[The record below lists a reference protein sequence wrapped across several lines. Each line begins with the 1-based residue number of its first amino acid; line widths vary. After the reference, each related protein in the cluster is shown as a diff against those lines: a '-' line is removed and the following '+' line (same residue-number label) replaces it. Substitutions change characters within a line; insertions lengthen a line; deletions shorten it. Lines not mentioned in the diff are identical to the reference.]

1 MKKTIA
7 AVSLAAFAGMASAE
21 VAVYGVLDQAVR
33 VTDGE
38 SSQVSGSFHTSRLG
52 FRGTEDLGGGNS
64 VSFKLEGR
72 LDVSNGDM
80 TGDEFFNRESSV
92 SLNTQF
98 GSFAIGRMDTSA
110 SQAIDDVAGFANFGN
125 FTNAS
130 GVEYAGDRANTVRYT
145 SPRIAGFELQIGQSE
160 ATATAEKLDSAS
172 VTFTSNN
179 VDFGVGYDST
189 ANDHTYTAVAAALKF
204 SGASVGAMYG
214 VRDAV
219 TETKVTV
226 LSAKVPVGPF
236 GLHAA
241 YNITDTGSKTETATV
256 GASYDFSKRTT
267 LLAVYQD
274 REEADAD
281 FFQIGLKHSF

>member
-1 MKKTIA
+1 MKKAMVA
-7 AVSLAAFAGMASAE
+7 AALAAFAGMASAQ
-21 VAVYGVLDQAVR
+21 VTVYGVLDQAVR

-52 FRGTEDLGGGNS
+52 FRGEEDLGGGNS
-64 VSFKLEGR
+64 VTFKLEGK

-130 GVEYAGDRANTVRYT
+130 DVEYAGDRPNTVRYT
-145 SPRIAGFELQIGQSE
+145 SPRVGGIELQIGQSE
-160 ATATAEKLDSAS
+160 ATDTQTKLDSAS
-172 VTFTSNN
+172 VTWTSDA
-179 VDFGVGYDST
+179 VDLGVGYDRT
-189 ANDHTYTAVAAALKF
+189 ADDATYTAVAAALKF
-204 SGASVGAMYG
+204 SGASIGAMYG
-214 VRDAV
+214 VRDAA

-226 LSAKVPVGPF
+226 VSARVPF
-236 GLHAA
+236 GAFAVHGA
-241 YNITDTGSKTETATV
+241 YNITDTGDKVETASL
-256 GASYDFSKRTT
+256 GASYSFSKRTT
-267 LLAVYQD
+267 ILAVYQD

-281 FFQIGLKHSF
+281 FYQVGIRHSF

>member
-1 MKKTIA
+1 LKKAIA
-7 AVSLAAFAGMASAE
+7 AAAMAALAGMASAE

-33 VTDGE
+33 VTDGA

-92 SLNTQF
+92 SLNTGF
-98 GSFAIGRMDTSA
+98 GSFAIGRMDTSG

-145 SPRIAGFELQIGQSE
+145 TPRISGFEFQIGQSE
-160 ATATAEKLDSAS
+160 ATNTAEKLDSAS
-172 VTFTSNN
+172 VTFASDSI
-179 VDFGVGYDST
+179 DFGVGYDRT
-189 ANDHTYTAVAAALKF
+189 ASDDIYTAVAAAVKF

-214 VRDAV
+214 IREAA

-226 LSAKVPVGPF
+226 LSARVPVGQF

-256 GASYDFSKRTT
+256 GASYDFSRRTT